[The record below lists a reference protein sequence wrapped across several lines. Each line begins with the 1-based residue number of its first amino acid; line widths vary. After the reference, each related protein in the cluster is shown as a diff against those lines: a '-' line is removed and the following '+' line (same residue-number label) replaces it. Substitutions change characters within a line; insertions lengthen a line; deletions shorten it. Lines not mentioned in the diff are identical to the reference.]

1 MSQLRVAGSA
11 RDRFGLGGPDPSD
24 PRGHVRLDPSTARRV
39 AGAMNRAR
47 ADAGEPATVP
57 SGDIVALGL
66 LHEAWHALIDRAL
79 GGTRTER
86 VASAAGGADQ
96 RLGADEVARIERR
109 FRDAFPAPEGGDGD
123 GPLTRRVTGV
133 EELLLVAL
141 ANENPAAAPV
151 RDVVTDEALAE
162 DPAYRPVV
170 AEIERELGR
179 LEVGPGGTPLPD
191 LLRAPL
197 RAAPTSLAGQLRYIR
212 DRWSDL
218 LPDDL
223 LDRLVLGLDILAEEE
238 RGLHLRFGGVPG
250 PGAAEAPS
258 YAGLDAEP
266 ERFSPD
272 REWMPRV
279 VLVAKHTY
287 VWLDQLSGR
296 YDREIR
302 TLDAIP
308 DEELDRLA
316 GWGVTGLWLIGL
328 WRRSRASERIKRLR
342 GNPEA
347 VASAYA
353 LDDYALAED
362 LGGDDAWWNLRERA
376 WARGIRLAADMVPN
390 HMGVDSRWVVE
401 HPERFLSVA
410 EPPYP
415 AYTFGG
421 PNLSEDD
428 RVTIRL
434 EDHYWDGT
442 DAAVVFQRVDN
453 ASGETRHVYHGNDGT
468 SFPWNDTAQL
478 DYSREDVREAVI
490 RTIVDVARR
499 FPVIRFDAAMV
510 LARRHVRR
518 LWFPQPGHGGAI
530 PSRAEHAVSDA
541 EWQRLMPTEFWR
553 EVVDRVAAEAP
564 DTLLLAEAFWLME
577 GYFVR
582 TLGMHRVYNSA
593 FMHMLR
599 DEDNA
604 GYRKAIRATLEFDP
618 AILGRYVNFMTNPD
632 EVPAREQFGTGD
644 KYFGIATLLV
654 TLPGLPMLGHG
665 QIEGY
670 NEKYGHEFRRP
681 SLGERPDAGLIEH
694 HERAIVPL
702 LRRRWWFADS
712 GGFRLYDFVT
722 DTGTV
727 DENVYAYSNGAGET
741 RSLVVYHNSFGSTA
755 GRIRES
761 VAIARKHDDG
771 SKTLERRSLADGLG
785 LPADDDGLFV
795 AFRDQRSGLEQ
806 LRPAREI
813 RDGGLWL
820 ELDAYRCHV
829 FWEINEIRDD
839 ERGLWARLAR
849 RLGGRGVPSL
859 DDAVRDLELEPVHNA
874 LRRILTAA
882 EPDLADLAAFF
893 DAAGER
899 EPDARATAAAARLD
913 GLAPAE
919 VERGDPPRAGV
930 LRSWAVL
937 ADLDRATFDRLR
949 LFRPLEDAA
958 IPADL
963 VRAVVGLARP
973 STLGRPVASLPVRLL
988 DAWLA
993 DDAVRLA
1000 IGVNEWKGMEYVDR
1014 DRLRRL
1020 LDVVVG
1026 VETWDAG
1033 ARASAAS
1040 TAKRVTDRIRDAA
1053 ASAAYAVP
1061 AIRAALRDGG
1071 SRRSTAALDSSEA
1084 PPAPDL
1090 QTGRP
1095 RGPATRR

>member
-1 MSQLRVAGSA
+1 VSQLRVAGSA
-11 RDRFGLGGPDPSD
+11 RDRFGLRAPDPSD

-39 AGAMNRAR
+39 AAAMNRAR
-47 ADAGEPATVP
+47 TDAGEPATVP
-57 SGDIVALGL
+57 SGDLVALGL
-66 LHEAWHALIDRAL
+66 LHEAWHALIERAL
-79 GGTRTER
+79 GGARTER
-86 VASAAGGADQ
+86 VAGAAEGAEQ
-96 RLGADEVARIERR
+96 RLGSDEVARIERR
-109 FRDAFPAPEGGDGD
+109 FRDAFPAEEPSDGA
-123 GPLTRRVTGV
+123 GPLTRRVTSV

-151 RDVVTDEALAE
+151 RDVVTDEPLAE
-162 DPAYRPVV
+162 DPAYRPVI

-179 LEVGPGGTPLPD
+179 LEVGPGGTSLPD
-191 LLRAPL
+191 LLRAPV

-238 RGLHLRFGGVPG
+238 RGLHLRFGGGPG
-250 PGAAEAPS
+250 PGAAEPPS

-279 VLVAKHTY
+279 VLLAKHTY
-287 VWLDQLSGR
+287 VWLDQLSRRYGR
-296 YDREIR
+296 DIR
-302 TLDAIP
+302 TLDGIP

-316 GWGVTGLWLIGL
+316 AWGVTGLWLIGL

-342 GNPEA
+342 GNPDA

-362 LGGDDAWWNLRERA
+362 LGGDAAWWNLRERA
-376 WARGIRLAADMVPN
+376 WTRGIRLAADMVPN

-401 HPERFLSVA
+401 HPERFLAVE

-415 AYTFGG
+415 AYTFRG
-421 PNLSEDD
+421 PNLSEDP
-428 RVTIRL
+428 RITIRL

-453 ASGETRHVYHGNDGT
+453 ASGETRYVYHGNDGT

-530 PSRAEHAVSDA
+530 PSRAEHAVGDA
-541 EWQRLMPTEFWR
+541 EWQHLMPTEFWR
-553 EVVDRVAAEAP
+553 EVVDRLAAEAP

-604 GYRKAIRATLEFDP
+604 GYRKAIRDTLEFDP

-632 EVPAREQFGTGD
+632 EAPAREQFGTGD
-644 KYFGIATLLV
+644 KYFGIATLLA

-670 NEKYGHEFRRP
+670 NEKYGHEFRRA
-681 SLGERPDAGLIEH
+681 SLDESPDAALVEH
-694 HERAIVPL
+694 HERALVPL
-702 LRRRWWFADS
+702 LRRRSWFADS
-712 GGFRLYDFVT
+712 RDFLLYDFVT
-722 DTGTV
+722 DDGAI
-727 DENVYAYSNGAGET
+727 DPHVYAYTNGAGET
-741 RSLVVYHNSFGSTA
+741 RSLVVYHNRFGSTA
-755 GRIRES
+755 GRIRDS
-761 VAIARKHDDG
+761 VAVARKQDDG
-771 SKTLERRSLADGLG
+771 SKTLERRSLAEALG
-785 LPADDDGLFV
+785 LPADDGGLFV
-795 AFRDQRSGLEQ
+795 AFRDERSGLEQ
-806 LRPAREI
+806 LRLAREI
-813 RDGGLWL
+813 REGGLWL

-829 FWEINEIRDD
+829 LWEFREVRDD
-839 ERGLWARLAR
+839 GRGLWARLAR

-859 DDAVRDLELEPVHNA
+859 DDAVLDLELEPVHIA
-874 LRRILTAA
+874 LRRILSAD
-882 EPDLADLAAFF
+882 EPGLADLAAFF
-893 DAAGER
+893 DAAGEGA
-899 EPDARATAAAARLD
+899 PDTRATSAAARLER
-913 GLAPAE
+913 LAPAAAE
-919 VERGDPPRAGV
+919 LGEPPRAGA

-949 LFRPLEDAA
+949 LFRPLEEAA
-958 IPADL
+958 IPAEL
-963 VRAVVGLARP
+963 VRAAVGLPRP
-973 STLGRPVASLPVRLL
+973 STLGGPSATLPARLL

-993 DDAVRLA
+993 DAVARTAL
-1000 IGVNEWKGMEYVDR
+1000 GVNEWQGTEYVQR
-1014 DRLRRL
+1014 DRLERL
-1020 LDVVVG
+1020 LDLAVAA
-1026 VETWDAG
+1026 ETWDVA
-1033 ARASAAS
+1033 ARASG
-1040 TAKRVTDRIRDAA
+1040 
-1053 ASAAYAVP
+1053 ASAAGRVVDRVRAAAESAGYAIP
-1061 AIRAALRDGG
+1061 ATRAALRDAG
-1071 SRRSTAALDSSEA
+1071 RRPSTGALDSREA